1 MNNTNNKS
9 KLSICTIGNCTRR
22 LSTLDFIVEKSTK
35 NLYHQACC
43 EPDLFWRSK
52 CGRQGGKSLNERC
65 AIKDKESSK
74 IK

>member
-1 MNNTNNKS
+1 MNNTNNKVQLPISIIGSCTRQLS
-9 KLSICTIGNCTRR
+9 KLKFM
-22 LSTLDFIVEKSTK
+22 DKKPTK

-52 CGRQGGKSLNERC
+52 CGRQGGKSLNER
-65 AIKDKESSK
+65 IKDKESCK